1 MNLTSSDLV
10 HKYEM
15 LIRERRNWEP
25 GWQEIAD
32 HLIPRKNSITV
43 QQTPGQKKQSKRYV
57 STGMHAHEILAANLQ
72 GTLTSR
78 AFRWFDLRLGD
89 SDEDR
94 VLGTI
99 PEVRQWLQSCS
110 KRLWVDFNSSN
121 FQSQTHELYLDITAF
136 GTGAILHEE
145 LEGRERFNGFNFTT
159 YPIEAYVFEEN
170 ERGIVDQFCG
180 LLTYTGQQAID
191 KFGEEEMPEKV
202 LKAAQNQTSD
212 RFNFLHWI
220 VPRHMRDEKKKDAGN
235 MPFASIYISLEGNK
249 TVKEGGYQEFPVY
262 VARWNKNSNER
273 YGRGP
278 GDVAL
283 PDLKVLDKATE
294 LDLDAWAKYIDPP
307 WFTEDDGVIGAVDLR
322 PGKGT
327 VVRDRNAMW
336 FYEFRGNPNAGRLQL
351 NELRQS
357 IRQTFFAD
365 QLELPQSDRMTAEEI
380 RTRVELMQRVLG
392 PTLGRIESEFL
403 NPLIERSFR
412 IMFDKGAFP
421 EPPAEMGGVGPGTIE
436 VHYSGPLARSERM
449 SEISALD
456 RWVNS
461 MAGLANVDPTV
472 FDIVDTD
479 EIARRYGESLDVPE
493 QAMRNP
499 EDLRR
504 LREGRAQERQQQ
516 QQAELGLNQSQIAQ
530 NMAKAQSLQ

>member
-1 MNLTSSDLV
+1 MNLTPQDLV
-10 HKYEM
+10 HKYST

-43 QQTPGQKKQSKRYV
+43 RQTPGKKKQSKRYV

-94 VLGTI
+94 ILETV
-99 PEVRQWLQSCS
+99 PAVREWLQSCS

-121 FQSQTHELYLDITAF
+121 FQSQTHEFYLDITAF
-136 GTGAILHEE
+136 GTAAILHEE
-145 LEGRERFNGFNFTT
+145 LEGKERFNGFNFTT
-159 YPIEAYVFEEN
+159 YPIESYVFEEN
-170 ERGIVDQFCG
+170 ERGVVDQFCA

-191 KFGEEEMPEKV
+191 KFGAEKMPEKV
-202 LKAAQNQTSD
+202 IKAAEKQNSD

-220 VPRHMRDEKKKDAGN
+220 VQRHLRDEKKRDAAN
-235 MPFASIYISLEGNK
+235 MPFASVYISLEGNH
-249 TVKEGGYQEFPVY
+249 VVQEGGYQEFPVY

-336 FYEFRGNPNAGRLQL
+336 FYEFRGRPDAGRLQL
-351 NELRQS
+351 DELRQS

-412 IMFDKGAFP
+412 IMLDKGAFP
-421 EPPAEMGGVGPGTIE
+421 EAPAELADAGPRTIE
-436 VHYSGPLARSERM
+436 VRYSGPLARSERL

-479 EIARRYGESLDVPE
+479 VIARRYGESLDVPE
-493 QAMRNP
+493 QAMRDP

-504 LREGRAQERQQQ
+504 LREARAAQQQ
-516 QQAELGLNQSQIAQ
+516 QQQQVDLGLAQSEIAE
-530 NMAKAQSLQ
+530 NMARAQSLQ